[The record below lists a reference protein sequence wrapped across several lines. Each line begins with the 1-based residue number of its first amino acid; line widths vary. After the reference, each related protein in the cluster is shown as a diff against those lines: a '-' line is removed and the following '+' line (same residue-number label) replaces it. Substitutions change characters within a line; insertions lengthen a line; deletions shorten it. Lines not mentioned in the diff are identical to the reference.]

1 MNEAAINVSV
11 VIPAYNAA
19 ATLGRAVGSV
29 LGQTEQNLQV
39 LIIDD
44 ASTDDT
50 AEIAAGLAA
59 RDHRVALL
67 RRTVNGGPA
76 AARNLGLA
84 QARGRWIALLDA
96 DDAFVPHRL
105 THLMGLGEQQ
115 EADLVCDNL
124 LLCSAQGSD
133 SGEPMIHPRRLPN
146 PKWMSAAEFVTG
158 NIGSRYRPR
167 VSYGFMKPL
176 MRRAFLQRH
185 DLRYD
190 ENNRFGEDFLFSLA
204 CLLCGARWW
213 LTPRPLYRYTVRPG
227 TLTDVQSAADL
238 LRIRRREED
247 LLRRH
252 WMVARDPA
260 LATALQRHK
269 RIIEHFYYY
278 RAFTDALKA
287 KALVPAMNLLLESP
301 RGFRHI
307 VTESALQ
314 APRVALKAL
323 RGGFRQS
330 RSMTAAVAAGASDG
344 GTRG

>member
-1 MNEAAINVSV
+1 
-11 VIPAYNAA
+11 
-19 ATLGRAVGSV
+19 
-29 LGQTEQNLQV
+29 
-39 LIIDD
+39 
-44 ASTDDT
+44 
-50 AEIAAGLAA
+50 
-59 RDHRVALL
+59 
-67 RRTVNGGPA
+67 
-76 AARNLGLA
+76 
-84 QARGRWIALLDA
+84 
-96 DDAFVPHRL
+96 
-105 THLMGLGEQQ
+105 
-115 EADLVCDNL
+115 
-124 LLCSAQGSD
+124 
-133 SGEPMIHPRRLPN
+133 
-146 PKWMSAAEFVTG
+146 MSAAEFVTG

-213 LTPRPLYRYTVRPG
+213 LTPRPLYRYTVRAG

-330 RSMTAAVAAGASDG
+330 RSMAAAVAAGASDG
-344 GTRG
+344 GTR